1 MLVLSFFAFLSGI
14 VTILSPCILPVLPL
28 ILSGSVGGKR
38 KPLGVVLGF
47 VLSFSLFTLILSTL
61 VQALQISAQALRS
74 VAVLIIILFG
84 FILLVPGLQ
93 EKFELFTSRL
103 VSRKQNKQREGFGG
117 GIVAGASLGLLWTP
131 CVGPIMASVISL
143 AVSQQIDGGAAVIVL
158 FYSLGTA
165 IPMFG
170 IMIGG
175 RKLINRFPGLSRNT
189 GKIQRVFGV
198 VLILVGLSLHF
209 GLDRKFQSFILET
222 FPSYGSSITAVEEN
236 RFIEQALKERSE
248 QRENR
253 KSDPAEERQ
262 SALPAPPPVL
272 DGEYIKPDEETLKE
286 YLSTAQYH
294 ITQEGGTEAPF
305 DNEYWNHKA
314 DGIYVDIVSGEPL
327 FSSTDK
333 YDSGTGW
340 PSFTGPI
347 AQGNVKTETDTS
359 YGMIREEVRSFYG
372 DSHLGHVFDD
382 GPGPEGLRYCI
393 NSASL
398 RFVPL
403 EEMENEGYGEYL
415 YLFDN

>member
-38 KPLGVVLGF
+38 KPLGVVTGF
-47 VLSFSLFTLILSTL
+47 VLSFSFFTLILSTL
-61 VQALQISAQALRS
+61 VQALQISAQSLRGG
-74 VAVLIIILFG
+74 AILIIILFG
-84 FILLVPGLQ
+84 IILLVPGIQ
-93 EKFELFTSRL
+93 ERFELLASRL

-117 GIVAGASLGLLWTP
+117 GILAGASLGLLWTP
-131 CVGPIMASVISL
+131 CVGPIMASVITL
-143 AVSQQIDGGAAVIVL
+143 AVSQQVDGGAALIVL

-189 GKIQRVFGV
+189 GKIQRVFGII
-198 VLILVGLSLHF
+198 LIGLGVSLHF
-209 GLDRKFQSFILET
+209 GLDRKFQSFVLET
-222 FPSYGSSITAVEEN
+222 FPSYGNTVTAVEEN
-236 RFIEQALKERSE
+236 RFIEKALEERSGSKKSEEEKPE
-248 QRENR
+248 Q
-253 KSDPAEERQ
+253 KQ
-262 SALPAPPPVL
+262 SALPATPP
-272 DGEYIKPDEETLKE
+272 GMEEEYVKPETEDLKE
-286 YLSTAQYH
+286 NLTNIQYH

-305 DNEYWNHKA
+305 DNEYWNNKA
-314 DGIYVDIVSGEPL
+314 DGIYVDVVSGEPL

-340 PSFTGPI
+340 PSFTRPI
-347 AQGNVKTETDTS
+347 EKGNIETEEDRS
-359 YGMIREEVRSFYG
+359 FGMVRNEVRSFYA

-382 GPGPEGLRYCI
+382 GPGPDGLRYCI

-398 RFVPL
+398 RFIPL
-403 EEMENEGYGEYL
+403 EEMEAEGYGEYL
-415 YLFDN
+415 HLF